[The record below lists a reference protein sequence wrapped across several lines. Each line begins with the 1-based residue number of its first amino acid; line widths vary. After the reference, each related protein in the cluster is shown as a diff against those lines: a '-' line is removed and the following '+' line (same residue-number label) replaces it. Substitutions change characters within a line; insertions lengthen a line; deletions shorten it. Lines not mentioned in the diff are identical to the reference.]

1 MGKIE
6 VYIDGASKGN
16 PGESAYGIVIFKN
29 GRIFKKKGDYIGIT
43 TNNVAEYFS
52 LIFALIECLNFEKD
66 EIEIKSDSQL
76 LVHQIN
82 GKFKVKDE
90 ILKILHRIALS
101 LISRYNNIKIVHIK
115 REENEMADKLANSFI
130 ENKNGLF

>member
-90 ILKILHRIALS
+90 TLKILHRIALS

>member
-76 LVHQIN
+76 LVQQIN

>member
-29 GRIFKKKGDYIGIT
+29 GRIFKKKGEYIGIT

-115 REENEMADKLANSFI
+115 REENEIADKLANSFI